1 MVDLGEDFNL
11 EDRYIAI
18 PGLGMKV
25 ADTEVR
31 TEAQIKLLALQRR
44 MQELK
49 SLAGEEGDKKDALMA
64 KVITAREEAIDAISE
79 NLYGKNGVMH
89 NSAKIEIDAVSY
101 RLKASGVISN
111 NFTDDIIEA
120 AKNVGVDLSNS
131 AMYTDKAMI
140 NGKTISE

>member
-1 MVDLGEDFNL
+1 
-11 EDRYIAI
+11 
-18 PGLGMKV
+18 
-25 ADTEVR
+25 
-31 TEAQIKLLALQRR
+31 
-44 MQELK
+44 
-49 SLAGEEGDKKDALMA
+49 
-64 KVITAREEAIDAISE
+64 
-79 NLYGKNGVMH
+79 MH

-120 AKNVGVDLSNS
+120 AKDVGVDLSNS